1 MTVNIK
7 CYIFICIECLYYK
20 IMKTTLPLFLFC
32 FLFFCESMS
41 AQISLDTVFVSRRK
55 SIENF
60 TNIRY
65 YYYPNLEAY
74 YDTRRAL
81 YLYKM
86 NGSWITSEHI
96 PANYRGYCLRNSESV
111 VIKGYLGDEPYTQLS
126 QHRAIYP
133 ADFSSRRKPVT
144 TVEK

>member
-1 MTVNIK
+1 
-7 CYIFICIECLYYK
+7 
-20 IMKTTLPLFLFC
+20 MKTSLQFFLICFLLFC
-32 FLFFCESMS
+32 QSVS

-74 YDTRRAL
+74 YDTRTAL
-81 YLYKM
+81 YLYKS

-96 PANYRGYCLRNSESV
+96 PANYRGYCVRNSECV
-111 VIKGYLGDEPYTQLS
+111 VIKGYLGDEPYTQLN
-126 QHRAIYP
+126 QHRALYP
-133 ADFSSRRKPVT
+133 ADFSSRRKLNIAA
-144 TVEK
+144 EK